1 MKRIK
6 AILAVALVIGVVA
19 GNCSVA
25 QAAEG
30 EMTVVPAGQRTVR
43 QLTEAEVAQL
53 ELTQASE
60 GIVNVPPASRASYT
74 VYSYTDGF
82 EFRLDGEHV
91 ATANIEC
98 IVYHYDDGKV
108 HLYSRSITA
117 RRIISFDVARTYG
130 RIVNTDGSLSYTT
143 GDRVHIYGI
152 VGTWNY
158 AIDFRVTPTDASF
171 SCYEV

>member
-1 MKRIK
+1 MKRLK
-6 AILAVALVIGVVA
+6 AILAVLVVIGVIA
-19 GNCSVA
+19 VA
-25 QAAEG
+25 QAAGG
-30 EMTVVPAGQRTVR
+30 EMTVVPTGTRTVR
-43 QLTEAEVAQL
+43 QLTEAEVARL
-53 ELTQASE
+53 ELSQASK
-60 GIVNVPPASRASYT
+60 GAVSALPDSRSSYT

-117 RRIISFDVARTYG
+117 RRILNFDVARTYG
-130 RIVNTDGSLSYTT
+130 QIVNTDGSLSYTT
-143 GDRVHIYGI
+143 GDRVHIYAI
-152 VGTWNY
+152 MGTWNY